1 MSYSPSNRVI
11 RLLLAGKYPLCC
23 LDHIRHICSKR
34 YCNKCIT
41 PLVRN
46 LFSFVRDV
54 VVVRSNDVDL
64 VSIVEQNGGQVTTP
78 YLTSIVHSFTYLQ
91 SFCLDLHPELDVY
104 MKTLSPMESNDNL
117 RYGPSEDDTT
127 RYAFSNSFHM
137 CWGIMDTTT
146 DNATI
151 TTTTD
156 DANTNPINK
165 ILDMCLESCAR
176 TLFQTV
182 ARDVFGI
189 PSLYPAPLDVLT
201 RIAMMKFKSLH
212 HKFAPVLFVYP
223 TGGRKS
229 LVRDVHSVLFRGV
242 SFTIVQ
248 VLLLGAD
255 LSIKVKQKES

>member
-1 MSYSPSNRVI
+1 MDRISNTGV
-11 RLLLAGKYPLCC
+11 LP
-23 LDHIRHICSKR
+23 
-34 YCNKCIT
+34 IT
-41 PLVRN
+41 
-46 LFSFVRDV
+46 
-54 VVVRSNDVDL
+54 
-64 VSIVEQNGGQVTTP
+64 TTTNINTA
-78 YLTSIVHSFTYLQ
+78 LTST
-91 SFCLDLHPELDVY
+91 
-104 MKTLSPMESNDNL
+104 T
-117 RYGPSEDDTT
+117 DDTT
-127 RYAFSNSFHM
+127 
-137 CWGIMDTTT
+137 T
-146 DNATI
+146 

-156 DANTNPINK
+156 DTTTDHININSDICFK
-165 ILDMCLESCAR
+165 SRAR
-176 TLFQTV
+176 TLSQTV

-189 PSLYPAPLDVLT
+189 PSLYSAQLDVLT